1 MVLVARQYNNHPLH
15 LELDR
20 VPLPNHPGQQLKAK
34 FVLQTTPL
42 LSEWSDLQFYRR
54 HVGLLCVSEVTG
66 EGQVLTV
73 FCAMGRSIVFQNLYK
88 STKCKN

>member
-1 MVLVARQYNNHPLH
+1 MVVRQYNNHPLH